1 MKLASKSSSKQIISL
16 RLCVLAVNFKQMK
29 NILLLL
35 IVLLIP
41 SLIFSQEKET
51 EKVKVSINGFVKN
64 DMFWD
69 SRQTISARE
78 GHFLLFPAPVKIDAD
93 GNDINKGTNF
103 NFLAIQSRVAVNIKG
118 ATALNAKI
126 SAKIE
131 GDFFGQLNTNTN
143 LFRLRH
149 AYIKMNWTSTELL
162 FGQYWIAMFVPE
174 CFPGTVSFNTG
185 SPFQP
190 FGRNPQVRLSQVVG
204 KTKFMVMASSQRDYT
219 SRGPNPA
226 APSSTLTSGQF
237 MRNAGIPEFSGQI
250 HVKPTSSLLLGIG
263 ASYKQ
268 IKPQIATA
276 NGYKTDET
284 IGGFNTI
291 AFMKLSTKNI
301 TFKLQGIYGQNMPDV
316 LSIGGFGISDSTDI
330 AKGFVSYTNLN
341 TFSAWTD
348 IHTNGKKIR
357 VGIFGGYSKNLGA
370 NDDIIGPIYGL
381 GTNIESMYRVSPR
394 VSYQHKKLLFALEGE
409 YTMAN
414 FGSSVDGKG
423 VPIELTASGNFRVLF
438 AAYYFF

>member
-1 MKLASKSSSKQIISL
+1 MKKAI
-16 RLCVLAVNFKQMK
+16 F
-29 NILLLL
+29 LL
-35 IVLLIP
+35 IVILIP
-41 SLIFSQEKET
+41 TLSFSQKNDLEKI
-51 EKVKVSINGFVKN
+51 KVNINGFVKN

-78 GHFLLFPAPVKIDAD
+78 GHFLLFPAPVKPDAD
-93 GNDINKGTNF
+93 GTDINEGTNF

-126 SAKIE
+126 STKIE
-131 GDFFGQLNTNTN
+131 GDFFGQLNTNVN

-162 FGQYWIAMFVPE
+162 IGQYWIAMFVPE
-174 CFPGTVSFNTG
+174 CFPGTISFNTG

-190 FGRNPQVRLSQVVG
+190 FGRNPQIRLTHKLG
-204 KTKFMVMASSQRDYT
+204 KAKFMVMASSQRDYT
-219 SRGPNPA
+219 SRGPNPV
-226 APSSTLTSGQF
+226 APSSTLSSGQF

-250 HVKPTSSLLLGIG
+250 HVKPTASLLLGLG

-284 IGGFNTI
+284 IGGFNSI
-291 AFMKLSTKNI
+291 AFLKLSTKKI
-301 TFKLQGIYGQNMPDV
+301 TFKLQGVYGQNMPDV

-330 AKGFVSYTNLN
+330 AKGFVTYTNLN

-348 IHTNGKKIR
+348 IHTNGKKIQ

-370 NDDIIGPIYGL
+370 NEDIIGPIYGL
-381 GTNIESMYRVSPR
+381 GTSIESMYRVSPR
-394 VSYQHKKLLFALEGE
+394 ISFKYNKLKFALEGE
-409 YTMAN
+409 YTVAN
-414 FGSSVDGKG
+414 FGSSIDSKG
-423 VPIELTASGNFRVLF
+423 VPIELTSVGNFRLLF

>member
-1 MKLASKSSSKQIISL
+1 MKKAL
-16 RLCVLAVNFKQMK
+16 F
-29 NILLLL
+29 LL
-35 IVLLIP
+35 IVILIP
-41 SLIFSQEKET
+41 TLSFSQNNDSEKI
-51 EKVKVSINGFVKN
+51 KVTINGFVKN

-78 GHFLLFPAPVKIDAD
+78 GHFLLFPAPVKLDID
-93 GNDINKGTNF
+93 GNDINEGTNF

-118 ATALNAKI
+118 ANVLNAKI

-131 GDFFGQLNTNTN
+131 GDFFGQLNSNIN

-162 FGQYWIAMFVPE
+162 IGQYWIAMFVPE
-174 CFPGTVSFNTG
+174 CFPGTISFNTG

-190 FGRNPQVRLSQVVG
+190 FGGNPQIRLTQKLG
-204 KTKFMVMASSQRDYT
+204 KAKFMVMANSQRDYT

-237 MRNAGIPEFSGQI
+237 MRNSGMPEISGQFHI
-250 HVKPTSSLLLGIG
+250 KPTTNLLFGIG

-268 IKPQIATA
+268 IKPQIATT

-284 IGGFNTI
+284 IGGFSSI
-291 AFMKLSTKNI
+291 AFLKLTTKKM

-330 AKGFVSYTNLN
+330 LKGFVTYTNLN
-341 TFSAWTD
+341 TFSAWAD
-348 IHTNGKKIR
+348 IHTNGKKIQ
-357 VGIFGGYSKNLGA
+357 VGLFGGYSQNLGA

-394 VSYQHKKLLFALEGE
+394 LSFKYNKLKFALEGE
-409 YTMAN
+409 YTVAN
-414 FGSSVDGKG
+414 FGSTTNSKG
-423 VPIELTASGNFRVLF
+423 VPPDLTAASNFRVLF

>member
-1 MKLASKSSSKQIISL
+1 MKLESKSSSKQVFYL
-16 RLCVLAVNFKQMK
+16 RIWAFAINFIQMK

-35 IVLLIP
+35 FVILIP
-41 SLIFSQEKET
+41 TLTFSQEPEA
-51 EKVKVSINGFVKN
+51 EKVKISVHGFVKN

-69 SRQTISARE
+69 SRQTVAARE
-78 GHFLLFPAPVKIDAD
+78 GHFLLFPAPEKMDVD
-93 GNDINKGTNF
+93 GNDINAGANF

-118 ATALNAKI
+118 VSALNAKI

-131 GDFFGQLNTNTN
+131 GDFFGQLNDNIN

-174 CFPGTVSFNTG
+174 CFPGTISFNTG

-190 FGRNPQVRLSQVVG
+190 FGRNPQVRLTHKLG
-204 KTKFMVMASSQRDYT
+204 KAKFMMMASSQRDYT

-226 APSSTLTSGQF
+226 APSTTLTSGQF
-237 MRNAGIPEFSGQI
+237 MRNSGLPEFSGQI
-250 HVKPTSSLLLGIG
+250 HIKPTGHLLLGIG

-268 IKPQIATA
+268 IKPQLATA
-276 NGYKTDET
+276 NGYKTGET
-284 IGGFNTI
+284 IGGFNSI
-291 AFMKLSTKNI
+291 AFLKI
-301 TFKLQGIYGQNMPDV
+301 TSEKITIKLQGIYGQNMPDV

-330 AKGFVSYTNLN
+330 TRGYVTYTNLN

-348 IHTNGKKIR
+348 IHSNGKKIQ

-370 NDDIIGPIYGL
+370 KKDIIGPIYGL
-381 GTNIESMYRVSPR
+381 GTSIESMYRVSPR
-394 VSYQHKKLLFALEGE
+394 ISFKYNKLKFALEGE
-409 YTMAN
+409 YTVAN
-414 FGSSVDGKG
+414 FGSSIDSKG
-423 VPIELTASGNFRVLF
+423 VPTELTAAGNLRILF